1 MEPLLSSGD
10 RILVDVSQRVPVPP
24 GVFVI
29 WDGMGVVAKR
39 VEHVPSSAPT
49 TVVIRSIN
57 PDYPTYERHADEVNI
72 IGRVIWAAKK
82 L

>member
-1 MEPLLSSGD
+1 
-10 RILVDVSQRVPVPP
+10 
-24 GVFVI
+24 
-29 WDGMGVVAKR
+29 
-39 VEHVPSSAPT
+39 
-49 TVVIRSIN
+49 VIRSIN